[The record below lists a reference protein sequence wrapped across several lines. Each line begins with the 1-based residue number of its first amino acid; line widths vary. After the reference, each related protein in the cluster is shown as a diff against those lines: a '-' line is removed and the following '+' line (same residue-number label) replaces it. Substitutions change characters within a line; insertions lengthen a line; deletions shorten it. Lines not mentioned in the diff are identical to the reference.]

1 MSNVEEAAQ
10 AIAHLHNQRL
20 QGSSLPLVVR
30 YADSQEQKAK
40 KAARQHKQYDRFM
53 QYNMPMGGYSQHQH
67 ADPMGYYPGPSGLYP
82 RPASYNSATCSVYI
96 KYLPEQTDRLWLY
109 EKFAPFG
116 AVLSVKVLT
125 NENGA
130 CKGVGFINYGDPDAA
145 ARAVAAMNG
154 MPMGGDRRLY
164 VALQTHRTR

>member
-67 ADPMGYYPGPSGLYP
+67 ADPMGYYPGPSGSCRSTKTLAGLVIQPQPPDTFTAHAGLYP

-96 KYLPEQTDRLWLY
+96 KYLPEQVR
-109 EKFAPFG
+109 G
-116 AVLSVKVLT
+116 NSVPV
-125 NENGA
+125 
-130 CKGVGFINYGDPDAA
+130 V
-145 ARAVAAMNG
+145 
-154 MPMGGDRRLY
+154 
-164 VALQTHRTR
+164 HRTTANSSQLHVYSTL